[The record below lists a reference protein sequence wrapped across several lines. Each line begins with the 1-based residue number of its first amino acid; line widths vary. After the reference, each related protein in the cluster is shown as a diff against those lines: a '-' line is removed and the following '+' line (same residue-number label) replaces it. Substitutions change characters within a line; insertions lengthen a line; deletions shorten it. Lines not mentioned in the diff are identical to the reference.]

1 MTMLRHP
8 VDRIISE
15 YSSMHRWK
23 RMVYLNGLDELGNID
38 EYDNVEEFKK
48 DLAIFNECE
57 DSVKIQYLPDT
68 IDEWSKKSQSQNVQ
82 LKWMMGKSYT
92 SSYVPT
98 EDDYYDV
105 IDMME
110 RLNFKV
116 GIAELFVDS
125 INYWN
130 KSYNLNLIPKKKHNY
145 ITPGEF
151 NYNVEV
157 TEDVRD
163 LILQNN
169 ILDYRLY
176 KYFYNNLVYR

>member
-1 MTMLRHP
+1 
-8 VDRIISE
+8 
-15 YSSMHRWK
+15 
-23 RMVYLNGLDELGNID
+23 
-38 EYDNVEEFKK
+38 
-48 DLAIFNECE
+48 
-57 DSVKIQYLPDT
+57 
-68 IDEWSKKSQSQNVQ
+68 
-82 LKWMMGKSYT
+82 
-92 SSYVPT
+92 
-98 EDDYYDV
+98 
-105 IDMME
+105 ME